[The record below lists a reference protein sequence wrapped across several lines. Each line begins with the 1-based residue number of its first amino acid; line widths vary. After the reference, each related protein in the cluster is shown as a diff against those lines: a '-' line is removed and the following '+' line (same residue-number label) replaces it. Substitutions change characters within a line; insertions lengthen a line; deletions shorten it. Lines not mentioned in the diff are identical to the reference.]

1 MRRAYVAFRSFFKG
15 GELMAKLDLKIRSLA
30 GGSPVIK
37 IDGKRLKFRK
47 NRFGNYNASCEV
59 SDGAVLSVCTWDPIT
74 DPLWLLW
81 EMLYFVFSIFGI
93 LDIGR
98 EKFRRAAVFEAVL
111 HPSGDGKA
119 AVTLLRTTGD
129 GAPAAELS
137 CDFEAKIIRN
147 EYCDEKKIR
156 SRRRIITALKIAT
169 WIAIIAIAISVA
181 AAINA

>member
-1 MRRAYVAFRSFFKG
+1 
-15 GELMAKLDLKIRSLA
+15 MAKLDLKIRSLT

-47 NRFGNYNASCEV
+47 NKFGNYGTTCEV
-59 SDGAVLSVCTWDPIT
+59 KDGSVLSVCTWDPIT

-98 EKFRRAAVFEAVL
+98 EKFRRAIAFEAVL
-111 HPSGDGKA
+111 HIQGEGNASVTLRKAEGDGS
-119 AVTLLRTTGD
+119 
-129 GAPAAELS
+129 PAAELS
-137 CDFEAKIIRN
+137 CDFDAEIIRN
-147 EYCDEKKIR
+147 EYCDEAKIR

-181 AAINA
+181 AGINS